1 MEGCCMDNHPKK
13 TALQQNITRTH
24 FRVVKGETFLIPC
37 NNTHK
42 VVCSRV
48 EGEGKES
55 LSFDC
60 GRQQSTEEKHSG
72 NYTCL
77 LSDSEFHLQV
87 VEKTSLLC
95 SEPEET
101 QLTLEVAKGGKI
113 PCPGLSCYS
122 RHVLWYKNNKD
133 PCEKRACDNRN
144 GVLTLLTVSEHDSGV
159 YFCDRQITEQGVMWT
174 FRRAVHVQSIPRSN
188 PVGPR
193 ILYPADNMTEIV
205 ELGQNH
211 TLRCKV
217 DSPFVKDFLP
227 KVQWYMNYNGNIK
240 NMTELPMESPEVR
253 HHQYEIITVLQKAII
268 TEVTSLHLNHTYT
281 CIARNTFGNKSAT
294 VKLKEKIEVNWPS
307 LVGYPIASFL
317 LVAGLGIVLRVK
329 WLELQLIYRTH
340 FQRGKLNGDEK
351 EFDVLLSYVWSP
363 PSAEVEGGLTLSS
376 TSRPSTEVKSCL
388 SSPEP
393 LNMEEGNTQ
402 RAPEVLLRQVLED
415 QWGYRLCLLERDMVP
430 GEAYTND
437 VVHAIQRSKMLIC
450 LLSDDYLSNNDALF
464 VLESGVQALLQN
476 SAPKVLLIWTSRTST
491 SLIQPDP
498 PLPSMVQRALKVL
511 PSLNW
516 TLGKPARATS
526 NFLRSLR
533 KALANHRVEARSN
546 QIVWQKHQS
555 SHSFK

>member
-1 MEGCCMDNHPKK
+1 MQTGYILLFLIINTFMEGCCVGNHPKK
-13 TALQQNITRTH
+13 TGLQQNIAQTH
-24 FRVVKGETFLIPC
+24 FRVVKGESFVIPC
-37 NNTHK
+37 NTHK
-42 VVCSRV
+42 VVCSKI
-48 EGEGKES
+48 EGEGNES

-60 GRQQSTEEKHSG
+60 GRQPSTAEKHSG

-77 LSDSEFHLQV
+77 LSDSKFHLQV

-95 SEPEET
+95 SEPEEES

-122 RHVLWYKNNKD
+122 TDVLWYKNNKD
-133 PCEKRACDNRN
+133 PCERRACDNTN
-144 GVLTLLTVSEHDSGV
+144 GVLTLLTVHEHDSGV

-174 FRRAVHVQSIPRSN
+174 FRRAVHVQSIPQRTTDVPGIVY
-188 PVGPR
+188 PV
-193 ILYPADNMTEIV
+193 DNMTEIV

-211 TLRCKV
+211 TLRCEV
-217 DSPFVKDFLP
+217 DFPYEKDFLP
-227 KVQWYMNYNGNIK
+227 KVQWYMNYKGNMK
-240 NMTELPMESPEVR
+240 NMTELLMESPEQTDK
-253 HHQYEIITVLQKAII
+253 HKYGTVTMIQKAII
-268 TEVTSLHLNHTYT
+268 TEVTSLNLNHTYT

-294 VKLKEKIEVNWPS
+294 VMLKEKIEVNWPS

-317 LVAGLGIVLRVK
+317 LVVGLGIVLHAK
-329 WLELQLIYRTH
+329 WLELQLIYRTR

-363 PSAEVEGGLTLSS
+363 PSAEVEGCLTLSS
-376 TSRPSTEVKSCL
+376 TSRPDTEVKSCL
-388 SSPEP
+388 SSLEP

-450 LLSDDYLSNNDALF
+450 LLSDDYLSNNDAVF
-464 VLESGVQALLQN
+464 VLASGVQALLQN
-476 SAPKVLLIWTSRTST
+476 SAPKLLLIWTSRTTT

-498 PLPSMVQRALKVL
+498 PLPSVVHRALKIDL
-511 PSLNW
+511 
-516 TLGKPARATS
+516 
-526 NFLRSLR
+526 
-533 KALANHRVEARSN
+533 
-546 QIVWQKHQS
+546 
-555 SHSFK
+555 